1 VTRLNRPAPARRP
14 GAFHFLDGLASIPVN
29 PVTLASSGVL
39 RATFD
44 AIKDDP
50 DVARSREAARGRDQ
64 DVIDAHAGAVA
75 RLAQRTAEYYAAKTA
90 SAFVKAPA
98 PS

>member
-1 VTRLNRPAPARRP
+1 MAGRRP
-14 GAFHFLDGLASIPVN
+14 KGLAPLARSGDYRFLDGLASIPVN
-29 PVTLASSGVL
+29 PVTLAPSGVL

-50 DVARSREAARGRDQ
+50 DVARSREAARGRGQ

-75 RLAQRTAEYYAAKTA
+75 RLAARTAEHYASTLKENG
-90 SAFVKAPA
+90 
-98 PS
+98 

>member
-1 VTRLNRPAPARRP
+1 MAGRKTKARAQVGQP
-14 GAFHFLDGLASIPVN
+14 GDFHFLDGLASIPVN

-44 AIKDDP
+44 AISDDP
-50 DVARSREAARGRDQ
+50 DVARSREAARGRGQ

-75 RLAQRTAEYYAAKTA
+75 RLAQRTAEHYASTLKENG
-90 SAFVKAPA
+90 
-98 PS
+98 